1 MTKYMPIS
9 HFNRY
14 FISYFVFICI
24 MFPFDSFGESLN
36 FDTIEGISG
45 KSTSSSD
52 MNQGQKSSD
61 SKQLSAPQIFKKVDP
76 AVVTIVLK
84 LKETLVGH
92 GSGFLIKS
100 NGYILTNDHVI
111 NVKQFGKYASL
122 LSMEVITADGRSH
135 KAQIIKGDP
144 DIDLALLKIKGEN
157 FPVAEIGNASSINVG
172 ATLYII
178 GTPVRLEYNH
188 SITPGMVS
196 GLDRHNGKIQTSA
209 LIHGGNS
216 GGPAINDQGKVV
228 GVAVAVATSVE
239 SKTIQIG
246 GKIED
251 IKINDYK
258 PGISFLIPIN
268 YANNLLNLMF

>member
-1 MTKYMPIS
+1 MKFIRTLQ
-9 HFNRY
+9 FNRNL
-14 FISYFVFICI
+14 FCI
-24 MFPFDSFGESLN
+24 LFCVIFPFCSFAETLN
-36 FDTIEGISG
+36 FDTLEGITG
-45 KSTSSSD
+45 KSTSSST
-52 MNQGQKSSD
+52 MTQGQKTSD
-61 SKQLSAPQIFKKVDP
+61 GKQLTAPQIFKKNDP

-84 LKETLVGH
+84 AKETYVGH

-100 NGYILTNDHVI
+100 NGYVLTNDHVI
-111 NVKQFGKYASL
+111 SVKEFGKYASL
-122 LSMEVITADGRSH
+122 ISIEVITADGRSH
-135 KAQIIKGDP
+135 KAQVIKGDP
-144 DIDLALLKIKGEN
+144 DIDLALIKIKGEN
-157 FPVAEIGNASSINVG
+157 FPVAEIGNAASINAG
-172 ATLYII
+172 ETLYII
-178 GTPVRLEYNH
+178 GTPVRLEYTH

-196 GLDRHNGKIQTSA
+196 GFDRHNGKIQTSA

-251 IKINDYK
+251 IKINAYK

>member
-1 MTKYMPIS
+1 MPIS
-9 HFNRY
+9 PFNRY
-14 FISYFVFICI
+14 VVFVFICI
-24 MFPFDSFGESLN
+24 VFPCHSFAETLN
-36 FDTIEGISG
+36 FDTLEGIAGESVL
-45 KSTSSSD
+45 SSD
-52 MNQGQKSSD
+52 MTQGSKSSNG
-61 SKQLSAPQIFKKVDP
+61 KQLTAPQVFKKVDP

-84 LKETLVGH
+84 IQETYVGH

-111 NVKQFGKYASL
+111 NVKKFGKYASL
-122 LSMEVITADGRSH
+122 ISIEVITADGRSH
-135 KAQIIKGDP
+135 KAQVIKGDP

-172 ATLYII
+172 ETLYII
-178 GTPVRLEYNH
+178 GTPVRLEYTH

-196 GLDRHNGKIQTSA
+196 GFDRHNGKIQTSA

-246 GKIED
+246 GKIEN
-251 IKINDYK
+251 IKIGDYK
-258 PGISFLIPIN
+258 PGISFLVPIN